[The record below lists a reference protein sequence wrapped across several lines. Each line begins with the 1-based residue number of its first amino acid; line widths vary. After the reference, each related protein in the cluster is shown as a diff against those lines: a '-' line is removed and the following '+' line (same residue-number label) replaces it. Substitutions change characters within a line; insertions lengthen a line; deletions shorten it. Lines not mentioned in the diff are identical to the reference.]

1 MKSKI
6 ALLSVLMLLASV
18 VFALAAS
25 DVPRMSTD
33 ELKSRLTEAGLVV
46 VDVRTGSDW
55 NGSDEMV
62 AGAIRGNPNDIGLWL
77 SKLNM
82 EQTIVL
88 YCS

>member
-6 ALLSVLMLLASV
+6 LLLAGLMLLASA
-18 VFALAAS
+18 VFALATS

-33 ELKSRLTEAGLVV
+33 ELNSRLGEAGRVV
-46 VDVRTGSDW
+46 VDFGTAGYR
-55 NGSDEMV
+55 NGSEQMV
-62 AGAIRGNPNDIGLWL
+62 AGAIRGNPNDIGMWL

-82 EQTIVL
+82 DQTIVL